1 MDRRVFLSSAIAIAA
16 TTRRAGSQNAAK
28 ASTIGW
34 LTAQQ
39 APSLAPFLDAFRS
52 GLAELGYLEHR
63 NLEIEY
69 RYGDDNLL
77 RVAPLAVE
85 LMRKPVNLLVVQ
97 GAAVPL
103 VYELKM
109 PIPSVYVFSGDPVA
123 AGFAESL
130 AHPSGN
136 MTGLTFMAAELNGKR
151 LEILRDIVPCL
162 RRVAIIANPEHPG
175 SQLERTYSEE
185 AARRLGME
193 IEFFA
198 TATPDQL
205 TAAFAAMDSHPPQA
219 ISLFADGFAIQ
230 NRQSIIDYGMKYR
243 APVIS
248 GWPIFARSGAL
259 CTYGPKLSES
269 YRRLAHYVDRLLNG
283 TRPSDLPIE
292 RPTRFET
299 VVNMKTAKMLGLT
312 VPNSIIVAADE
323 VIE

>member
-1 MDRRVFLSSAIAIAA
+1 MVGRMNRRAFLASTVAVAAA
-16 TTRRAGSQNAAK
+16 TRYAGAQTGTK
-28 ASTIGW
+28 VFRIGW
-34 LTAQQ
+34 LTAQR
-39 APSLAPFLDAFRS
+39 ASSLAPFLDAFRG
-52 GLAELGYLEHR
+52 GLAELGYHEQE
-63 NLEIEY
+63 NLKIEY

-85 LMRKPVNLLVVQ
+85 LAQMPVDLLVVQ

-103 VYELKM
+103 VYELKL
-109 PIPSVYVFSGDPVA
+109 PTPAVYVFSGDPVV
-123 AGFAESL
+123 AGFADDL
-130 AHPSGN
+130 AHPRGN

-151 LEILRDIVPCL
+151 LEILRDIVPGL

-185 AARRLGME
+185 TARRLGME

-205 TAAFAAMDSHPPQA
+205 TAAFAAIDSRPPQA

-230 NRQSIIDYGMKYR
+230 NRQSIIDHGMKYR

-269 YRRLAHYVDRLLNG
+269 AFGPLRGSRA
-283 TRPSDLPIE
+283 
-292 RPTRFET
+292 
-299 VVNMKTAKMLGLT
+299 
-312 VPNSIIVAADE
+312 
-323 VIE
+323 